1 MRLRCRGWPTQRWCA
16 GSIHNLGVTPSITPA
31 FPQRVLITGVSNPLG
46 AEVARR
52 LATQGPSLFGC
63 DVADPVSAI
72 EEMDFVH
79 ADTRQSVIGKLV
91 RQLRID
97 TVVHMAATVASA
109 AEDRLAHETN
119 VIGTMNVLAGCAGPS
134 SPVRRL
140 VVKSSQ
146 AVYGAAPGD
155 PSLLTE
161 QVAGS
166 DRPAYGLKRD
176 LLEMEQLAQE
186 FSLRTSGCSVCML
199 RLGYRV
205 GEGTKLGSY
214 LSLPIV
220 PTFAGFDPRLQFLH
234 DDDAAEAFVRAT
246 MGAHEGVFNV
256 AADGIDGPTDNCARE
271 QRAAPPQQQGQSGRA
286 AARLS
291 PASAQTHPPTPA
303 PGAHVRDS
311 GHQRVVHAPARDD
324 RPRGHRH
331 ESRHGGHPVSVPAG
345 RAGSARPQLPGRR
358 LLVRRGGGRV
368 LPVCGQGPGFRF
380 LARGEGWAR
389 AQHAP

>member
-1 MRLRCRGWPTQRWCA
+1 MRLPCRGWPTQRWCA
-16 GSIHNLGVTPSITPA
+16 GSIHNLGVTPAITPA

-52 LATQGPSLFGC
+52 LAAQVPSLFGC

-97 TVVHMAATVASA
+97 TVVHMAVTVDSA
-109 AEDRLAHETN
+109 GDHRAEHETN
-119 VIGTMNVLAGCAGPS
+119 VIGTMNVLAGCAGPT
-134 SPVRRL
+134 SPVKRL

-146 AVYGAAPGD
+146 AVYGAKPAD
-155 PSLLTE
+155 PSFLTE
-161 QVAGS
+161 EVAGS
-166 DRPAYGLKRD
+166 DRQAYGLKRD

-256 AADGIDGPTDNCARE
+256 AADGIVLLSQAIAIMGGRAVPILPPYGRWLGRLAL
-271 QRAAPPQQQGQSGRA
+271 RAAGVDLSEHLTDVLAFGSVADCSSLA
-286 AARLS
+286 AAFGWK
-291 PASAQTHPPTPA
+291 PAYNTRA
-303 PGAHVRDS
+303 VIDS
-311 GHQRVVHAPARDD
+311 
-324 RPRGHRH
+324 
-331 ESRHGGHPVSVPAG
+331 
-345 RAGSARPQLPGRR
+345 
-358 LLVRRGGGRV
+358 
-368 LPVCGQGPGFRF
+368 
-380 LARGEGWAR
+380 LARGKDVEVIEAPSPPQEYELQVYLQRRRRRAR
-389 AQHAP
+389 NGQPGAALTVPRKT